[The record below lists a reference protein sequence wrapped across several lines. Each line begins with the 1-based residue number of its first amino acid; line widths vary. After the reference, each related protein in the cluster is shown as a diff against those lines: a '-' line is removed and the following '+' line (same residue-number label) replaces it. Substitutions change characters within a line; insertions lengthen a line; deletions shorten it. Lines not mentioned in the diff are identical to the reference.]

1 VTDSLEILLTNDDG
15 IDSPGIR
22 ALYDALSE
30 VGNVT
35 TVAPA
40 DDQSAVGR
48 AMSYE
53 VSVEEHELGYA
64 VHGTPSDCVVAGLA
78 ELGPYP
84 DVVVS
89 GSNQG
94 ANMGAYVL
102 GRSGTV
108 SAAVE
113 AAFFGVPAIA
123 ASLHV
128 PQSEWPRETTAEEHA
143 DVAAAVRYLVEH
155 APEAGIFEEADYL
168 NVNGPMPSES
178 GRVKDGG
185 AVEDGGSV
193 EGGDAVEDRES
204 GAADAA
210 ERPPMAVTRPSHV
223 YDMDAT
229 RDDGVVTLH
238 DNTWEQMEADTL
250 PDPEGTDRRAV
261 YEGKISVSPLTAPH
275 TTEHHESLD
284 ELAERF

>member
-1 VTDSLEILLTNDDG
+1 MSDDREILLTNDDG

-22 ALYDALSE
+22 ALYDALSA

-48 AMSYE
+48 AMTYE
-53 VSVEEHELGYA
+53 VPVHEHELGYA
-64 VHGTPSDCVVAGLA
+64 VEGTPSDCVVAGLA

-84 DVVVS
+84 DIVVS
-89 GSNQG
+89 GCNEG
-94 ANMGAYVL
+94 ANIGAYVL

-128 PQSEWPRETTAEEHA
+128 PQSEWPRDTELEEYAE
-143 DVAAAVRYLVEH
+143 VAEAVRYLVER
-155 APEAGIFEEADYL
+155 APDAGVFEDAEYL
-168 NVNGPMPSES
+168 NVNAPLPSEGS
-178 GRVKDGG
+178 
-185 AVEDGGSV
+185 AVEDSGGGV
-193 EGGDAVEDRES
+193 VDTDQRT
-204 GAADAA
+204 
-210 ERPPMAVTRPSHV
+210 PMVVTRPSHV

-229 RDDGVVTLH
+229 EENGVVTLH
-238 DNTWEQMEADTL
+238 DNTWGQMEDDNL

-275 TTEHHESLD
+275 TTEHHDALD
-284 ELAERF
+284 DLAEQF

>member
-1 VTDSLEILLTNDDG
+1 MTDSREILLTNDDG

-48 AMSYE
+48 AMTYE
-53 VSVEEHELGYA
+53 VPVEEHELGYA
-64 VHGTPSDCVVAGLA
+64 VGGTPSDCVVAGLA

-84 DVVVS
+84 DIVVS
-89 GSNQG
+89 GCNKG
-94 ANMGAYVL
+94 ANIGAYVL

-123 ASLHV
+123 ASLHI
-128 PQSEWPRETTAEEHA
+128 PQSEWPRDTTVEEYAE
-143 DVAAAVRYLVEH
+143 VAEAVRYLVER
-155 APEAGIFEEADYL
+155 APDAGVFEQAEYL
-168 NVNGPMPSES
+168 NVNGPLPRDA
-178 GRVKDGG
+178 GAVGDRGGADGG
-185 AVEDGGSV
+185 V
-193 EGGDAVEDRES
+193 RT
-204 GAADAA
+204 
-210 ERPPMAVTRPSHV
+210 PMEVTRPSHV

-229 RDDGVVTLH
+229 EEDGVVTLH
-238 DNTWEQMEADTL
+238 DQTWGQLEGDTL
-250 PDPEGTDRRAV
+250 SDPEGTDRRAV
-261 YEGKISVSPLTAPH
+261 FEGKISVSPLTAPH
-275 TTEHHESLD
+275 TTERHDALD
-284 ELAERF
+284 DLAEQF

>member
-1 VTDSLEILLTNDDG
+1 MTESPEILLTNDDG

-22 ALYDALSE
+22 ALYDELAA

-53 VSVEEHELGYA
+53 VEVEAHELGHA

-78 ELGPYP
+78 EIGPYP

-89 GSNQG
+89 GCNKG
-94 ANMGAYVL
+94 ANIGAHIL

-123 ASLHV
+123 ASLHI
-128 PQSEWPRETTAEEHA
+128 PQDEWGRETTVEEYAE
-143 DVAAAVRYLVEH
+143 VAEAVRYLVEMAPDAGVFEH
-155 APEAGIFEEADYL
+155 AEYL
-168 NVNGPMPSES
+168 NVNAPLPTDERAPME
-178 GRVKDGG
+178 
-185 AVEDGGSV
+185 
-193 EGGDAVEDRES
+193 
-204 GAADAA
+204 
-210 ERPPMAVTRPSHV
+210 VTRPSHV

-238 DNTWEQMEADTL
+238 DRTWSQMDSDSL

-261 YEGKISVSPLTAPH
+261 FEGRISVSPLTAPH

-284 ELAERF
+284 DLAERY

>member
-1 VTDSLEILLTNDDG
+1 MTDSLEILLTNDDG

-22 ALYDALSE
+22 ALYDALSD

-48 AMSYE
+48 AMTYE
-53 VSVEEHELGYA
+53 VPVHEHELGYA
-64 VHGTPSDCVVAGLA
+64 LEGTPSDCVVAGLA

-89 GSNQG
+89 GCNEG
-94 ANMGAYVL
+94 ANIGAYVL

-123 ASLHV
+123 ASLHI
-128 PQSEWPRETTAEEHA
+128 PQTDWGRDTEPEEYREVA
-143 DVAAAVRYLVEH
+143 DSVRYLTENAVD
-155 APEAGIFEEADYL
+155 AGVFEEADYL
-168 NVNGPMPSES
+168 NVNGPTPT
-178 GRVKDGG
+178 DGHT
-185 AVEDGGSV
+185 
-193 EGGDAVEDRES
+193 
-204 GAADAA
+204 
-210 ERPPMAVTRPSHV
+210 PMVVTRPSHV
-223 YDMDAT
+223 YDMDAS
-229 RDDGVVTLH
+229 REDGVVTLH
-238 DNTWEQMEADTL
+238 DETWSQMESDSL

-261 YEGKISVSPLTAPH
+261 HEGKISVSPLTAPH
-275 TTEHHESLD
+275 TTERHDALD
-284 ELAERF
+284 DLAERF

>member
-1 VTDSLEILLTNDDG
+1 MTDSLEILLTNDDG

-22 ALYDALSE
+22 ALYDALSD

-64 VHGTPSDCVVAGLA
+64 VRGTPSDCVVAGLA

-128 PQSEWPRETTAEEHA
+128 PQSEWPRETTVEEHR

-168 NVNGPMPSES
+168 NVNGPMPSET
-178 GRVKDGG
+178 G

-193 EGGDAVEDRES
+193 EHGDAVEERDG
-204 GAADAA
+204 GATGTDAA

-238 DNTWEQMEADTL
+238 DNTWEQMEADAL
-250 PDPEGTDRRAV
+250 PDPEETDRRAV